1 MKHIILNKPLEKKII
16 RKEINNMDFDHLDA
30 LIKIHDNYE
39 MNKDMKIVLQYIQ
52 RKHSAY
58 KSQDKIKHKFDDN
71 KHITLNELIEKIIES
86 KLKCY
91 YCEKDLYL
99 VYNKIK
105 DSRQWSLERLDNN
118 KGHYNDNTCI
128 ACLKCNLSRRTDNY
142 IEFKKGKMLQIIK
155 SD

>member
-1 MKHIILNKPLEKKII
+1 
-16 RKEINNMDFDHLDA
+16 
-30 LIKIHDNYE
+30 